1 MIELVDRYPHVF
13 TPLKVGNLTLKNR
26 IQWSPM
32 VSALSTAYGEVTP
45 DYINFI
51 AMQARAG
58 VGLVTIGATA
68 VDEVNGQDYPGEL
81 LITRDECIGGLYKI
95 TDAAHRY
102 GAKISV
108 EMCHAGRG
116 ADGSI
121 AKTPYAI
128 APTAMAIPYRMKLV
142 KAMDQG
148 DIDRVIEAY
157 ADCAARLYKA
167 GFDMCMIHAAHGNL
181 LSQFLSPATNH
192 REDDYGGTP
201 ENRWRFVLEVC
212 KAVRDRVGNKMAIEM
227 RISGDE
233 IMPEGMR
240 IEDTLAF
247 LEKAQDYIDLVHIS
261 KGLIVDKKYSFH
273 TIPPYYHPY
282 CHNVKYSEAAKKV
295 LRIPVA
301 TVGSI
306 KNLDMAEEIL
316 AKGQAD
322 VVAMGRA
329 LLTDPDMLKKSRAG
343 HPERVRPCLRC
354 LQMCD
359 KNVDDGKPIRC
370 AVNPRVG
377 HEGTYSVL
385 QPAPVK
391 KKAVVVG
398 GGAAGM
404 MAAQTLAERG
414 HSVVLFEAQ
423 DRLGGH
429 LPNISCLPFK
439 DDLRKY
445 WEWDVRTTMEC
456 GADVRLNT
464 KATPE
469 LIVAEQPDV
478 LVLATGSTL
487 LTPPVPGIDRENVV
501 DVVSVD
507 SGKVQTGKKV
517 VVCGGGM
524 SGLECALG
532 LAMEGKEVTVLD
544 MVSTDKFAGEIVFFT
559 RNMLLEELGKR
570 GVKLV
575 GDTKVEAFTDKGVE
589 TIDRNWKKHTYEA
602 DTIVT
607 AFGLRPNTENFDVL
621 TRLVPETYIVGDCGD
636 GAKSIGNANY
646 TAFHYTVDV

>member
-1 MIELVDRYPHVF
+1 MIELVDHYPHVF
-13 TPLKVGNLTLKNR
+13 TPLKVGPLTLKNR

-45 DYINFI
+45 EYIDFI
-51 AMQARAG
+51 SMQARAG

-68 VDEVNGQDYPGEL
+68 VDEENGQDYPGEL

-116 ADGSI
+116 ADGNI

-128 APTAMAIPYRMKLV
+128 APTAMPIPYRTKFV

-201 ENRWRFVLEVC
+201 ENRWRFPLEVC
-212 KAVRDRVGNKMAIEM
+212 KAVRDRVGNKMAVEM
-227 RISGDE
+227 RISADE

-240 IEDTLAF
+240 LEDTLAF
-247 LEKAQDYIDLVHIS
+247 LKEAQQYIDLVHVS
-261 KGLIVDKKYSFH
+261 KGLIVDKKYSYH

-282 CHNVKYSEAAKKV
+282 CHNVHYAEAAKQA
-295 LRIPVA
+295 LNIPVA

-316 AKGQAD
+316 AGNKAD

-329 LLTDPDMLKKSRAG
+329 LLTDPGMLKKSRAG
-343 HPERVRPCLRC
+343 HPEQVRPCLRC

-377 HEGTYSVL
+377 HEGHYSFL
-385 QPAPVK
+385 QPAVQK

-404 MAAQTLAERG
+404 MAAQTLTERG
-414 HSVVLFEAQ
+414 HHVVLFEAK
-423 DRLGGH
+423 DHLGGH
-429 LPNISCLPFK
+429 LPNICCLPFK
-439 DDLRKY
+439 DDLKQY
-445 WEWDVRTTMEC
+445 CEWDVRTTMNC
-456 GADVRLNT
+456 GADIRLNT

-469 LIVAEQPDV
+469 LIQAENPDV
-478 LVLATGSTL
+478 LVLATGSVL
-487 LTPPVPGIDRENVV
+487 LTPPVPGINGKNVV
-501 DVVSVD
+501 DVISVD
-507 SGKVQTGKKV
+507 SKKVATGQKV

-532 LAMEGKEVTVLD
+532 LAMEGKDVTVVD
-544 MVSTDKFAGEIVFFT
+544 MVPVDKFAGEIVFFT
-559 RNMLLEELGKR
+559 RNMLLAELQKY

-575 GDTKVEAFTDKGVE
+575 GDSKVEAITEQGVE
-589 TIDRNWKKHTYEA
+589 TIDRNWKRVTYEA
-602 DTIVT
+602 DTVVS
-607 AFGLRPNTENFDVL
+607 AFGLKSNTENFDVL

-646 TAFHYTVDV
+646 GAFHQTVEV

>member
-1 MIELVDRYPHVF
+1 MSEVKERYPHVF
-13 TPLKVGNLTLKNR
+13 SPLKVGNLTLKNR

-51 AMQARAG
+51 AMQARSG

-68 VDEVNGQDYPGEL
+68 VDEENGQDYPGEL

-116 ADGSI
+116 ADGTI

-128 APTAMAIPYRMKLV
+128 APTAMAIPYRMKYV

-201 ENRWRFVLEVC
+201 ENRWRFLLEVL
-212 KAVRDRVGNKMAIEM
+212 KAVRDRVGNKMAVEM
-227 RISGDE
+227 RISADE

-240 IEDTLAF
+240 LEDTLAF
-247 LEKAQDYIDLVHIS
+247 LKVAQQHIDLIHIS

-282 CHNVKYSEAAKKV
+282 CHNVHYAEAAKKV
-295 LRIPVA
+295 LDIPVT

-343 HPERVRPCLRC
+343 KPEAVRPCLRC

-359 KNVDDGKPIRC
+359 KNVDDGKPVRC
-370 AVNPRVG
+370 SVNPRVG
-377 HEGTYSVL
+377 HEGQYSFL
-385 QPAPVK
+385 QPAVHK

-414 HSVVLFEAQ
+414 HDVVLFEAKDQ
-423 DRLGGH
+423 LGGH
-429 LPNISCLPFK
+429 LPNICRLPFK
-439 DDLRKY
+439 DDLKQY
-445 WEWDVRTTMEC
+445 CEWDVRTTLAC

-469 LIVAEQPDV
+469 LILAENPDV

-487 LTPPVPGIDRENVV
+487 FAPPVPGIDGKNVV

-507 SGKVQTGKKV
+507 SDKVKTGQKV

-532 LAMEGKEVTVLD
+532 LAMDGKDVTVVD
-544 MVSTDKFAGEIVFFT
+544 MVPVDSFASEIVFFT
-559 RNMLLEELGKR
+559 RNMLMEELQKH

-575 GDTKVEAFTDKGVE
+575 GDSKVEAFTDKGVE
-589 TIDRNWKKHTYEA
+589 TIDRNWRKTTYEA

-607 AFGLRPNTENFDVL
+607 AFGLKPNTENFDVL
-621 TRLVPETYIVGDCGD
+621 MNLVPETYVVGDCGD

-646 TAFHYTVDV
+646 TAFHYLAEV

>member
-1 MIELVDRYPHVF
+1 MVELTDHYPHVF
-13 TPLKVGNLTLKNR
+13 TPLQVGRLTLKNR

-68 VDEVNGQDYPGEL
+68 VDEINGQDYPGEL

-116 ADGSI
+116 ADGNI

-128 APTAMAIPYRMKLV
+128 APTAMAIPYRMKQV

-201 ENRWRFVLEVC
+201 ENRWRFPLEVL
-212 KAVRDRVGNKMAIEM
+212 KAVRDRIGSKMAVEM
-227 RISGDE
+227 RISADE

-240 IEDTLAF
+240 LEDTLAF
-247 LEKAQDYIDLVHIS
+247 LKVAQEYIDLVHIS

-282 CHNVKYSEAAKKV
+282 CHNVHYAEAAKKV
-295 LRIPVA
+295 LDIPVA

-316 AKGQAD
+316 SKGQAD

-343 HPERVRPCLRC
+343 HPEQVRPCLRC

-370 AVNPRVG
+370 TVNPRVG
-377 HEGTYSVL
+377 HEGQYSTL
-385 QPAPVK
+385 QPAPRK

-404 MAAQTLAERG
+404 MAAQTLTERG
-414 HSVVLFEAQ
+414 HQVVLFEAQ
-423 DRLGGH
+423 DHLGGH

-439 DDLRKY
+439 DDLKQY
-445 WEWDVRTTMEC
+445 CEWDVRTTLAC
-456 GADVRLNT
+456 GADVRLST

-469 LIVAEQPDV
+469 LILAEKPDV
-478 LVLATGSTL
+478 LVLATGSVL
-487 LTPPVPGIDRENVV
+487 LTPPVPGIDGKNVA

-507 SGKVQTGKKV
+507 SGKVKTGRKV

-532 LAMEGKEVTVLD
+532 LAMDGKEVTVVD
-544 MVSTDKFAGEIVFFT
+544 MVPVDRFAGEIVFFT
-559 RNMLLEELGKR
+559 RNMLMEELQKH
-570 GVKLV
+570 GVRLV
-575 GDTKVEAFTDKGVE
+575 GDSKVEAITEKGVE
-589 TIDRNWKKHTYEA
+589 TIDRNWKKVLYEA
-602 DTIVT
+602 DTVVT
-607 AFGLRPNTENFDVL
+607 AFGLKPNTEDFDTL

>member
-1 MIELVDRYPHVF
+1 MVELTDHYPHVF
-13 TPLKVGNLTLKNR
+13 TPLKVGRLTLKNR

-68 VDEVNGQDYPGEL
+68 VDEINGQDYPGEL

-128 APTAMAIPYRMKLV
+128 APTAMAIPYRMKQV

-201 ENRWRFVLEVC
+201 ENRWRFPLEVL
-212 KAVRDRVGNKMAIEM
+212 KAVRDRIGNKMAVEM
-227 RISGDE
+227 RISADE

-240 IEDTLAF
+240 LEDTLAF
-247 LEKAQDYIDLVHIS
+247 LKVAQEYIDLVHIS

-282 CHNVKYSEAAKKV
+282 CHNVHYAEAAKKV
-295 LRIPVA
+295 LDIPVA

-316 AKGQAD
+316 SKGQAD

-343 HPERVRPCLRC
+343 HPEQVRPCLRC

-359 KNVDDGKPIRC
+359 KNVDDGKPVRC
-370 AVNPRVG
+370 SVNPRVG
-377 HEGTYSVL
+377 HEGQYSIL
-385 QPAPVK
+385 QPAPRK

-398 GGAAGM
+398 GGTAGM
-404 MAAQTLAERG
+404 MAAQTLTERG
-414 HSVVLFEAQ
+414 HQVVLFEAQ
-423 DRLGGH
+423 DHLGGH

-439 DDLRKY
+439 DDLKQY
-445 WEWDVRTTMEC
+445 CEWDVRTTLAC
-456 GADVRLNT
+456 GADVRLST

-469 LIVAEQPDV
+469 LILAEKPDV
-478 LVLATGSTL
+478 LVLATGSVL
-487 LTPPVPGIDRENVV
+487 LTPPVPGIDGKNVV

-507 SGKVQTGKKV
+507 SGKVKTGRKV

-532 LAMEGKEVTVLD
+532 LAMDGKEVTVVD
-544 MVSTDKFAGEIVFFT
+544 MVPVDRFAGEIVFFT
-559 RNMLLEELGKR
+559 RNMLMELLQQH

-575 GDTKVEAFTDKGVE
+575 GDSKVEAITEKGVE
-589 TIDRNWKKHTYEA
+589 TIDRNWKKVLYEA
-602 DTIVT
+602 DTVVT
-607 AFGLRPNTENFDVL
+607 AFGLKPNTEDFDTL